1 MKKDKLLGED
11 LITLQKQQGQICIS
25 TILPTHRLFSDRKV
39 DKFVMEK
46 AVENATQLLG
56 YKYSAK
62 DTKPLVSKL
71 KEMAKSIDYDHN
83 LDGVGLYVSDQV
95 SMMVKF
101 PFAVKEKIVV
111 DDNFEIRDILYKTNL
126 SQPYYALMLSEK
138 KVRLFEGCL
147 DQLTEIRG
155 KHFPYEFY
163 DDYEYN
169 TPSRGSSNIGNPQM
183 RSFEHDKSTM
193 EAIRLKDYFRNAD
206 EYLGDY
212 MVENIPL
219 IISGMNKDISWFE
232 SVTAFNKQIAGKFSG
247 NYDNT
252 NLSDYGKRCWT
263 SFETYLK
270 SKVDEL
276 IDKYRDKVGSGLA
289 VSGIQEIWTAVLE
302 GRGLNLIVEK
312 DFKVPGFTIP
322 DNEYFLTLRPPK
334 AKHNT
339 MPDAVDEIIETV
351 LEKGGDVIFAE
362 NGQLGEFGHMV
373 LITRY

>member
-11 LITLQKQQGQICIS
+11 LLTLQKQDGNICI
-25 TILPTHRLFSDRKV
+25 TVILPTHRLFSDRKV
-39 DKFVMEK
+39 DKFEMEK

-56 YKYSAK
+56 YKYSSK
-62 DTKPLVSKL
+62 DTKPLISSL
-71 KEMAKSIDYDHN
+71 QEMAKSIDYDHN

-95 SMMVKF
+95 NMMVKF

-111 DDNFEIRDILYKTNL
+111 DNNFEIRDILYKTNL
-126 SQPYYALMLSEK
+126 SQPYYTLMLSEK
-138 KVRLFEGCL
+138 NVRLFEGCL

-219 IISGMNKDISWFE
+219 IISGTDKDISWFE
-232 SVTAFNKQIAGKFSG
+232 SVTAFNKQIVGKISG
-247 NYDNT
+247 SYDNT
-252 NLSDYGKRCWT
+252 NLSDYGKKCWN
-263 SFETYLK
+263 SYETYLK

-276 IDKYRDKVGSGLA
+276 IAQYSDKVGSGLG
-289 VSGIQEIWTAVLE
+289 VSGIQEIWTAALE

-312 DFKVPGFTIP
+312 DYKVPGFTIP

-334 AKHNT
+334 QKHNT
-339 MPDAVDEIIETV
+339 MPDAVDEIIETI

-362 NGQLGEFGHMV
+362 NGKLGEFGHMV

>member
-11 LITLQKQQGQICIS
+11 LLTLQKQDGNICIS
-25 TILPTHRLFSDRKV
+25 IILPTHRLFSDRKV
-39 DKFVMEK
+39 DKFEMEK

-56 YKYSAK
+56 YKYSLK
-62 DTKPLVSKL
+62 DTKPLISKL
-71 KEMAKSIDYDHN
+71 QEMAKSIDYDHN

-101 PFAVKEKIVV
+101 PFAVKEKVIV
-111 DDNFEIRDILYKTNL
+111 DDNFEIRDILYKTSL
-126 SQPYYALMLSEK
+126 SRPYYALMLSEK
-138 KVRLFEGCL
+138 NVRLFEGCL

-169 TPSRGSSNIGNPQM
+169 TPSRGSSNVGNPQM

-193 EAIRLKDYFRNAD
+193 EAIRFKDYFRNAD

-212 MVENIPL
+212 MVENVPL
-219 IISGMNKDISWFE
+219 IISGTDKDISWFE
-232 SVTAFNKQIAGKFSG
+232 SVTAFNKQIVGKIHGS
-247 NYDNT
+247 YDNT
-252 NLSDYGKRCWT
+252 NVSDYGKKCWT
-263 SFETYLK
+263 SFGSFLK
-270 SKVDEL
+270 SKVDVL
-276 IDKYRDKVGSGLA
+276 IDQYKEKVGSGLA
-289 VSGIQEIWTAVLE
+289 VSGIQEIWTAALE

-312 DFKVPGFTIP
+312 DYKVPGFTMP
-322 DNEYFLTLRPPK
+322 DHAYFMTLRPPK
-334 AKHNT
+334 EKHNT
-339 MPDAVDEIIETV
+339 MPDAVDEIIEAV

-362 NGQLGEFGHMV
+362 NGQLAEFGHMV

>member
-11 LITLQKQQGQICIS
+11 LLTLQKQDGNICI
-25 TILPTHRLFSDRKV
+25 TIILPTHRLFSDRKV
-39 DKFVMEK
+39 DKFEMEK

-56 YKYSAK
+56 YKYSSK
-62 DTKPLVSKL
+62 DTKPLISSL
-71 KEMAKSIDYDHN
+71 QEMAKSIDYDHN

-95 SMMVKF
+95 NMMVKF

-111 DDNFEIRDILYKTNL
+111 DNNFEIRDILYKTNL

-138 KVRLFEGCL
+138 NVRLFEGCL

-169 TPSRGSSNIGNPQM
+169 TPSRGSSNVGNPQM

-219 IISGMNKDISWFE
+219 IISGTDKDISWFE
-232 SVTAFNKQIAGKFSG
+232 SVTAFNKQIVGKISG
-247 NYDNT
+247 SYDNT
-252 NLSDYGKRCWT
+252 NLSDYGKKCWT

-276 IDKYRDKVGSGLA
+276 IDQYSDKVGSGLG
-289 VSGIQEIWTAVLE
+289 VSGIQEIWTAALE

-312 DFKVPGFTIP
+312 DYKVPGFTIP

-334 AKHNT
+334 QKHNT
-339 MPDAVDEIIETV
+339 MPDAVDEIIETI

-362 NGQLGEFGHMV
+362 NGKLGEFGHMV

>member
-11 LITLQKQQGQICIS
+11 LLTLQKQQGHICIS
-25 TILPTHRLFSDRKV
+25 IILPTHRLFSERKV
-39 DKFVMEK
+39 DKFEMEK

-56 YKYSAK
+56 SKYNTK
-62 DTKPLVSKL
+62 DTKPLISTL
-71 KEMAKSIDYDHN
+71 QEMAKSIDYDHN

-95 SMMVKF
+95 NMMVKF

-111 DDNFEIRDILYKTNL
+111 DNNFEIRDMLYKTNL
-126 SQPYYALMLSEK
+126 SQPYYTFMLSEK

-219 IISGMNKDISWFE
+219 IISGTDKDISWFE
-232 SVTAFNKQIAGKFSG
+232 SVTAFNKQIVGKISG
-247 NYDNT
+247 SYDNT
-252 NLSDYGKRCWT
+252 NLSDYGKKCWT

-276 IDKYRDKVGSGLA
+276 ITQYRDKVGSGLA
-289 VSGIQEIWTAVLE
+289 VSGIQEIWTAALE
-302 GRGLNLIVEK
+302 GRGLDLIVEK
-312 DFKVPGFTIP
+312 DYKVPGFTMP

-334 AKHNT
+334 EKHNT

-362 NGQLGEFGHMV
+362 NGQLEEFGHMV

>member
-11 LITLQKQQGQICIS
+11 LLTLQKQDGNICI
-25 TILPTHRLFSDRKV
+25 TIILPTHRLFSDRKV
-39 DKFVMEK
+39 DKFEMEK
-46 AVENATQLLG
+46 AVENATKLLD
-56 YKYSAK
+56 YKYSSK
-62 DTKPLVSKL
+62 DTKPLINTL
-71 KEMAKSIDYDHN
+71 QEMAKSIDYVHN

-95 SMMVKF
+95 SMVVKF
-101 PFAVKEKIVV
+101 PFTVKEKVIV
-111 DDNFEIRDILYKTNL
+111 DNNFEIRDVLYKTNL
-126 SQPYYALMLSEK
+126 SQPYYALMLTEK

-163 DDYEYN
+163 DDHEYN

-219 IISGMNKDISWFE
+219 IISGTDKDISWFE
-232 SVTAFNKQIAGKFSG
+232 SVTDFNKQIVGKISG
-247 NYDNT
+247 SYDNT
-252 NLSDYGKRCWT
+252 NLSDYGKKCWT

-270 SKVDEL
+270 SKVDEF
-276 IDKYRDKVGSGLA
+276 IDQYSNKVGSGLA
-289 VSGIQEIWTAVLE
+289 VSGIQEIWTAALE

-312 DFKVPGFTIP
+312 DYKVPGFTMP
-322 DNEYFLTLRPPK
+322 DNEYFLTLKPPK
-334 AKHNT
+334 EKHNT
-339 MPDAVDEIIETV
+339 MPDAVDEIIETI
-351 LEKGGDVIFAE
+351 LEKGGNVIFAE